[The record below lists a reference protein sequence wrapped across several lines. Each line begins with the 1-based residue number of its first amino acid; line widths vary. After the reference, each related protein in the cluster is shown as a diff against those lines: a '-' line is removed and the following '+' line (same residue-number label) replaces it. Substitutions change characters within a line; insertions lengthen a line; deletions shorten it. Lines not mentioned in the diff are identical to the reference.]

1 MRRLL
6 ISCVIFM
13 MGSMAYADFVGP
25 AGCGLGNL
33 LMGGKKMQ
41 TLASTTNATFYSQF
55 FGITSGTSGCKDSS
69 SSAELENF
77 LDVNQ
82 YALATEASKGEGE
95 SIQTLAEILGC
106 SSSANLAK
114 VLKQGYSSIFH
125 APSLS
130 VKEIGSG
137 ILNQIEANKLQGEC
151 TRV

>member
-1 MRRLL
+1 
-6 ISCVIFM
+6 
-13 MGSMAYADFVGP
+13 
-25 AGCGLGNL
+25 
-33 LMGGKKMQ
+33 MQ

-55 FGITSGTSGCKDSS
+55 FGITSGTSGCKDGS

-106 SSSANLAK
+106 SDSANLAK